1 MSITSPCI
9 SVCVTDPTSDLCYG
23 GARTTNDIAKWSSLT
38 DKEKLETIEKGR
50 SRMDGWQLESFDKA
64 YKQKIETGLSP
75 IKEQKL
81 QDEE

>member
-9 SVCVTDPTSDLCYG
+9 SVCVTDPTSDICYG
-23 GARTTNDIAKWSSLT
+23 CARTTNEIKKCSSFS
-38 DKEKLETIEKGR
+38 DEEKLANIKKQR

-64 YKQKIETGLSP
+64 YKQKVETGLSP

-81 QDEE
+81 QDE